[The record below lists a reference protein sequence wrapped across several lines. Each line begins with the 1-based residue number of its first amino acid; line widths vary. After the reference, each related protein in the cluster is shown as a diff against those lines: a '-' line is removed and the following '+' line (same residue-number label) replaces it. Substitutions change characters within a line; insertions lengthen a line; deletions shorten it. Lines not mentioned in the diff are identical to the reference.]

1 MVAGRPRRSAGSAMR
16 SGANIPSPRR
26 ELRRQLR
33 GKCQAS
39 RRGRPTGR
47 ELRLTDT
54 IYGARTP
61 GATPDPGPLFRPHGI
76 ADSDLA
82 RLHDRAADAHDL
94 LPLPGQRPQQP
105 RLHLERVR
113 VDGDDDAAAARPDR
127 LQNRLTHAQAPAQP
141 AVLLV
146 RLEI

>member
-1 MVAGRPRRSAGSAMR
+1 M
-16 SGANIPSPRR
+16 
-26 ELRRQLR
+26 
-33 GKCQAS
+33 
-39 RRGRPTGR
+39 TG
-47 ELRLTDT
+47 EEEDTDV
-54 IYGARTP
+54 GF
-61 GATPDPGPLFRPHGI
+61 PGPGHYIAEREPPMRVAMGI
-76 ADSDLA
+76 LAMLALVGGAIQIPGVDSGITRFLSTTFADSHLA

-94 LPLPGQRPQQP
+94 LPLPSQRPQQP

-127 LQNRLTHAQAPAQP
+127 LQNRLAHAQAPAQP